1 MQSRP
6 SKNENANTSWSFWAL
21 KALNK
26 DHVQP
31 LTTETFLK
39 ANQVMW
45 RNSTIRI
52 KKTPNSVFLIN
63 ILNTF
68 TFITCFRK
76 TRVFIRAFF
85 YCFCFAQVGLFS
97 ATCLI
102 VGTIIGS
109 GIFISPKA
117 VLLYSGAVGP
127 CLLIWAACGILS
139 ILGESYSN
147 WAPCLESECP
157 HKGSRLH
164 KVVHEINFSK
174 RQLRM
179 LVSLTG
185 LKKGQT
191 PLYLAC

>member
-1 MQSRP
+1 M
-6 SKNENANTSWSFWAL
+6 
-21 KALNK
+21 
-26 DHVQP
+26 QP

-39 ANQVMW
+39 PNQVMW
-45 RNSTIRI
+45 RNLTIRI
-52 KKTPNSVFLIN
+52 KNTPNSVFLIN

-68 TFITCFRK
+68 TFIICFLK
-76 TRVFIRAFF
+76 ARVVIRAIL

-139 ILGESYSN
+139 ILGESCSN
-147 WAPCLESECP
+147 RAPCLECP

-164 KVVHEINFSK
+164 KVVHKINFSK

-185 LKKGQT
+185 
-191 PLYLAC
+191 